1 MHHKQHLLPCTRCC
15 QSRLPHGFSTNIYG
29 AGIDTSYG
37 IRSGGPSFSA
47 RLFLLSESHDRFH
60 TAPFPSTGGKWRRA
74 RIVSRRDLAEDVDS
88 YYCPHCLENMPSSEE
103 QTYHFACSFCRW
115 SSRGRQEAEKPE
127 QLITQIVALERESEP
142 RQRMLA
148 MVEAFRTKAQ
158 DQQREKELAQRL
170 KRRSLT
176 RTSFSSASL
185 TAFAAR
191 RFSSAVSM
199 RGSTRLSAMGSSVL
213 SFGSGELGK
222 KVSGPWSIDDLE
234 AKLVEQDE
242 KQKDLRADASLA
254 VFVKESQEPASDAG
268 AKDSPARRFSFSG
281 HAASDVPVLAGLSV
295 QEIMRAHTEPLARL
309 PGCTLLAELQSS
321 IDSDASIDSESA
333 GDCAS
338 LGMRLLQVSYG
349 YHGISLDSA
358 KLQPQN
364 ILRRGQS
371 QLEAPL
377 QHKNAWK
384 LLPVRK
390 PLLTKRSRR
399 CKLVCKPAG
408 ESEAAKICKGLVV
421 KPKINPCANPPFQK
435 NSVASAILPRIIPW
449 SCGTGH
455 GDGDMS
461 LVFIMVNPMD
471 TDVEIDFDPMAFNKE
486 AANLKDTFATKPWQ
500 SLLAGQSVHVSTPAF
515 STIIGKCLDEA
526 SNVFDEDVNQHAG
539 KDRPEIILQ
548 RKMNKILVRLCF
560 HKKQATTTWE
570 FFTYLKIKFQVSFS
584 DTDTKSHEVELVL
597 RFGPECPEDLPQ
609 QGYKGIRIA
618 NMPSGEKGSDDCLVN
633 IVRKVV
639 GPDGVLVWDGDEFS
653 EDSFTRIL
661 DQALATSKIPAVAF
675 YWSSLEAAFRS
686 SWQHRA
692 DRFCGGLHLVLL
704 EDPPGLVAGSD
715 DSWVQLGLD
724 ALRLT
729 RAETV
734 LSLGGGGVVAKEA
747 AECSRHEQLKLVH
760 WYLVRIPR
768 LSEDLTDFG
777 ALYEQLQS
785 ESWSNMELVP
795 IPSKGSQ

>member
-1 MHHKQHLLPCTRCC
+1 
-15 QSRLPHGFSTNIYG
+15 
-29 AGIDTSYG
+29 
-37 IRSGGPSFSA
+37 
-47 RLFLLSESHDRFH
+47 
-60 TAPFPSTGGKWRRA
+60 
-74 RIVSRRDLAEDVDS
+74 
-88 YYCPHCLENMPSSEE
+88 
-103 QTYHFACSFCRW
+103 
-115 SSRGRQEAEKPE
+115 
-127 QLITQIVALERESEP
+127 
-142 RQRMLA
+142 MLA

-222 KVSGPWSIDDLE
+222 KVSGPWSIDNLE
-234 AKLVEQDE
+234 AKLVEQGE

-254 VFVKESQEPASDAG
+254 VSAKEAQEPGSDAG

-281 HAASDVPVLAGLSV
+281 HASSDVPVLAGLSV

-309 PGCTLLAELQSS
+309 PGCTLLAELRSS

-349 YHGISLDSA
+349 YHGIPSDSA
-358 KLQPQN
+358 KPQPQN

-399 CKLVCKPAG
+399 CKLVCKPVG

-435 NSVASAILPRIIPW
+435 NSVASTILPRIIPW
-449 SCGTGH
+449 SCGPGPGE
-455 GDGDMS
+455 GDIS

-486 AANLKDTFATKPWQ
+486 ATNLKETFATKPWQ

-515 STIIGKCLDEA
+515 STIIPKCLDEA
-526 SNVFDEDVNQHAG
+526 SNVLDEDVNQHAG
-539 KDRPEIILQ
+539 KDKPEIILQ

-560 HKKQATTTWE
+560 HKKQTTTTWE
-570 FFTYLKIKFQVSFS
+570 FFTYLKMKFQVSFS

-609 QGYKGIRIA
+609 QG
-618 NMPSGEKGSDDCLVN
+618 PSG
-633 IVRKVV
+633 
-639 GPDGVLVWDGDEFS
+639 
-653 EDSFTRIL
+653 
-661 DQALATSKIPAVAF
+661 
-675 YWSSLEAAFRS
+675 
-686 SWQHRA
+686 
-692 DRFCGGLHLVLL
+692 
-704 EDPPGLVAGSD
+704 
-715 DSWVQLGLD
+715 
-724 ALRLT
+724 
-729 RAETV
+729 
-734 LSLGGGGVVAKEA
+734 AK
-747 AECSRHEQLKLVH
+747 QV
-760 WYLVRIPR
+760 
-768 LSEDLTDFG
+768 
-777 ALYEQLQS
+777 
-785 ESWSNMELVP
+785 
-795 IPSKGSQ
+795 

>member
-1 MHHKQHLLPCTRCC
+1 MIKVAKQHVEPTWVLAQAICRASAMYYDPKGPLCASGSTLPPFRV
-15 QSRLPHGFSTNIYG
+15 HV
-29 AGIDTSYG
+29 A
-37 IRSGGPSFSA
+37 SGGEPGSIA
-47 RLFLLSESHDRFH
+47 CPALFAASSLYFCDNCS
-60 TAPFPSTGGKWRRA
+60 

-88 YYCPHCLENMPSSEE
+88 YYCPHCLENMPSSEAMLCGMRCSKCWECPVCSSTLTPCIANPSSKE

-222 KVSGPWSIDDLE
+222 KVSGPWSIDNLE
-234 AKLVEQDE
+234 AKLVEQGE

-254 VFVKESQEPASDAG
+254 VSAKEAQEPGSDAG

-281 HAASDVPVLAGLSV
+281 HASSDVPVLAGLSV

-309 PGCTLLAELQSS
+309 PGCTLLAELRSS

-349 YHGISLDSA
+349 YHGIPSDSA
-358 KLQPQN
+358 KPQPQN

-399 CKLVCKPAG
+399 CKLVCKPVG

-435 NSVASAILPRIIPW
+435 NSVASTILPRIIPW
-449 SCGTGH
+449 SCGPGP
-455 GDGDMS
+455 GEVDIS

-486 AANLKDTFATKPWQ
+486 ATNLKETFATKPWQ

-515 STIIGKCLDEA
+515 STIIPKCLDEA
-526 SNVFDEDVNQHAG
+526 SNVLDEDVNQHAG
-539 KDRPEIILQ
+539 KDKPEIILQ

-560 HKKQATTTWE
+560 HKKQTTTTWE
-570 FFTYLKIKFQVSFS
+570 FFTYLKMKFQVSFS

-609 QGYKGIRIA
+609 QG
-618 NMPSGEKGSDDCLVN
+618 PSG
-633 IVRKVV
+633 
-639 GPDGVLVWDGDEFS
+639 
-653 EDSFTRIL
+653 
-661 DQALATSKIPAVAF
+661 
-675 YWSSLEAAFRS
+675 
-686 SWQHRA
+686 
-692 DRFCGGLHLVLL
+692 
-704 EDPPGLVAGSD
+704 
-715 DSWVQLGLD
+715 
-724 ALRLT
+724 
-729 RAETV
+729 
-734 LSLGGGGVVAKEA
+734 AK
-747 AECSRHEQLKLVH
+747 QV
-760 WYLVRIPR
+760 
-768 LSEDLTDFG
+768 
-777 ALYEQLQS
+777 
-785 ESWSNMELVP
+785 
-795 IPSKGSQ
+795 